1 MIHLLRAEAVKLFSL
16 PSVWLTLVVTVGAVP
31 VIARAQRSWL
41 PGEST
46 ITVLRMVPPYV
57 LVGAAVLGVLVA
69 CGEYVSCQIVATL
82 LAVPRRARLL
92 VAKLVVVA
100 VAAVASSGGALAL
113 GRMSLSLST
122 WSLAEMRMVAIASLV
137 HASVAVLSCA
147 SAVAIRHLVA
157 STATACG
164 LILVAP
170 VVLGPWPKVSRWLVD
185 AVGRDLYAD
194 TASLVLPSWQA
205 AVALVAWVVGAVA
218 IGAARLLCCDA

>member
-1 MIHLLRAEAVKLFSL
+1 MRLLRAEAVKLFTL
-16 PSVWLTLVVTVGAVP
+16 PSVWLTLVVTIGAVP

-69 CGEYVSCQIVATL
+69 CGEYASRQIVATL

-100 VAAVASSGGALAL
+100 VAAVVSSSGALAV
-113 GRMSLSLST
+113 GRMALSLST

-157 STATACG
+157 STAAACG

-170 VVLGPWPKVSRWLVD
+170 VVLAPWPRQARWLVD

-194 TASLVLPSWQA
+194 AASLALPSGQA
-205 AVALVAWVVGAVA
+205 AVALVAWMVGAVA
-218 IGAARLLCCDA
+218 VGAARFVCSDA